1 MNDKDFDTVPDQTGG
16 ADDVYRSHP
25 PGREGDA
32 PRGMGHDSQGQL
44 DFSFSTS
51 VVRDFPEGL
60 KNKHSI
66 NSPDNRNHV
75 SNDHK
80 EQSFCREV
88 SGKVVLGFRLL
99 SHKPT
104 PIQYN
109 SYK

>member
-1 MNDKDFDTVPDQTGG
+1 MNDKDFDTEPDQTEG
-16 ADDVYRSHP
+16 ADNVYREQP

-32 PRGMGHDSQGQL
+32 PRGMGHDSQGKL

-66 NSPDNRNHV
+66 NSPENRNHV

-80 EQSFCREV
+80 EQSFCREL
-88 SGKVVLGFRLL
+88 SGKVML
-99 SHKPT
+99 
-104 PIQYN
+104 
-109 SYK
+109 